1 MRNLILVASL
11 GLVLADKWSSLK
23 SPNKYLEKKAR
34 HRELKEKVNK
44 KDTGYNK
51 KEKVKFNTKKKDME
65 KEEGY
70 VEISQETFLKNE
82 RWQLC
87 LTVDEDNVKNT
98 LLKFGLVTHM
108 FDDVVK
114 FRKTLKSLQDQ
125 IPTEKKEKKLK
136 KGGKDKLLLEG
147 KEEGIQV
154 KPHQGNWVGR
164 AMGVSEPQFLS
175 YLFDDGANWS
185 IDYGTN
191 NVSKRKRR
199 QAYRETMFNKLG
211 GLKTRQRK
219 GTVKVPDEVP
229 HCFGWKYLKGLDA
242 LLEDNT
248 VDTEVLSQSV
258 SDMLDVKF
266 SEAVNSIITGCGET
280 LNGGTALNLCPPPPP
295 PEEGECVKHLQEDQC
310 RVDTQCQYREMC
322 CRNSCGGYKCLP
334 RQKAKAHSCQAGDQF
349 MQCIYQRIN
358 NELCDQGRRK

>member
-1 MRNLILVASL
+1 MRTLIVLVFLSM
-11 GLVLADKWSSLK
+11 VLSDKWSNLK

-34 HRELKEKVNK
+34 HREVKEKVFK

-51 KEKVKFNTKKKDME
+51 KEKVKPYNKKTDKDTYL
-65 KEEGY
+65 EEDGIP
-70 VEISQETFLKNE
+70 EETFLKNE
-82 RWQLC
+82 RWLLC

-125 IPTEKKEKKLK
+125 IPTEKKDKKIK
-136 KGGKDKLLLEG
+136 KGGKDKLLLVG
-147 KEEGIQV
+147 KEEGTNV
-154 KPHQGNWVGR
+154 KHTQGNWVGR

-191 NVSKRKRR
+191 NVGRRRKR
-199 QAYRETMFNKLG
+199 QTYRETMFNKLG

-266 SEAVNSIITGCGET
+266 SEAVNSIITGCGEI
-280 LNGGTALNLCPPPPP
+280 LNGGEALNLCPPPPP
-295 PEEGECVKHLQEDQC
+295 PEEGECVEHEMEDQC

-358 NELCDQGRRK
+358 NELCDGK